1 MRTIKVI
8 DPQNGL
14 TYEFNGEF
22 NTLGDL
28 LDVMDNEG
36 INYENIRM
44 VEGYSKSSF
53 NVNNRDAVIPKEVV
67 LRGTTYTNLIF
78 SMMQENKKISSA
90 TDRKKLMAEA
100 KKIIENNPN
109 LKKEVS
115 NISQV
120 KTEILAGFVLKYGK
134 SNCCNNTTNSYSVN
148 LNDWA
153 NSAENRLAAIEKELG
168 IKVEVKTNSTSCT
181 SGISEEDRK
190 LFRGMF

>member
-28 LDVMDNEG
+28 LDVMDDEG

-53 NVNNRDAVIPKEVV
+53 NISNRDAIIPKEVV

-78 SMMQENKKISSA
+78 SMMQEDKKISSA
-90 TDRKKLMAEA
+90 VDRKKLMAEA
-100 KKIIENNPN
+100 KRIIENNPN
-109 LKKEVS
+109 LKKEIS
-115 NISQV
+115 NVSQV
-120 KTEILAGFVLKYGK
+120 KTEVLAGFVLKYGK
-134 SNCCNNTTNSYSVN
+134 SNYCNNTMNNYSVN

-153 NSAENRLAAIEKELG
+153 NSVESRLAVIEEELG
-168 IKVEVKTNSTSCT
+168 IKVEIKTKSNSCT
-181 SGISEEDRK
+181 SGVSEEDRK

>member
-53 NVNNRDAVIPKEVV
+53 NVSNRDAVIPKEVV

-78 SMMQENKKISSA
+78 SMMQEDKKISSA
-90 TDRKKLMAEA
+90 VDRKELMAEV
-100 KKIIENNPN
+100 KKILANNPD
-109 LKKEVS
+109 LKQKVG
-115 NISQV
+115 NISQL
-120 KTEILAGFVLKYGK
+120 KNETLAEFVLKYGK
-134 SNCCNNTTNSYSVN
+134 SNCCNNTMNGYSVS

-153 NSAENRLAAIEKELG
+153 NSIEDRLAAIEEELG
-168 IKVEVKTNSTSCT
+168 IKVEVKTKSNSCV

-190 LFRGMF
+190 LFKGMF

>member
-1 MRTIKVI
+1 MRKIKII

-28 LDVMDNEG
+28 LDAMDDEG

-53 NVNNRDAVIPKEVV
+53 NVSNRDAVIPKEVV

-78 SMMQENKKISSA
+78 SMMQEDKKISSA
-90 TDRKKLMAEA
+90 VDRKELMAEI
-100 KKIIENNPN
+100 KKILADNPN
-109 LKKEVS
+109 LKQKVG
-115 NISQV
+115 NISQLKNEV
-120 KTEILAGFVLKYGK
+120 LAEFVLKYGK
-134 SNCCNNTTNSYSVN
+134 SSCCNNMMNSYSVN

-153 NSAENRLAAIEKELG
+153 NSVENRLAAIEEELE

>member
-53 NVNNRDAVIPKEVV
+53 NVSNRDAIIPKEVV

-78 SMMQENKKISSA
+78 SMMQEDKKISSA
-90 TDRKKLMAEA
+90 VDRKELMAEA
-100 KKIIENNPN
+100 KKIIENNSN
-109 LKKEVS
+109 LKKEIG

-134 SNCCNNTTNSYSVN
+134 PNYCNNTMNNYSVN

-153 NSAENRLAAIEKELG
+153 NSVESRLAAIEEELG
-168 IKVEVKTNSTSCT
+168 IKVEVKTKSNSCV

-190 LFRGMF
+190 LFKGMF

>member
-28 LDVMDNEG
+28 LDVMDGEG

-67 LRGTTYTNLIF
+67 LRGTTYTNIIF
-78 SMMQENKKISSA
+78 SMMQEDKKISSA
-90 TDRKKLMAEA
+90 VDRKKLMAEA
-100 KKIIENNPN
+100 KKIIENNSN
-109 LKKEVS
+109 LRKDIG

-120 KTEILAGFVLKYGK
+120 KTEILAEFVLKYGK
-134 SNCCNNTTNSYSVN
+134 PNYCNNTMNSYPVN

-153 NSAENRLAAIEKELG
+153 NSVESRLAAIEKELG
-168 IKVEVKTNSTSCT
+168 IKVEVKTKSNSCV
-181 SGISEEDRK
+181 SGISEEDKK

>member
-1 MRTIKVI
+1 MRKIKVI

-22 NTLGDL
+22 DTLGDL
-28 LDVMDNEG
+28 LNAMDNEG

-53 NVNNRDAVIPKEVV
+53 NVNNRDAIIPKEVV

-78 SMMQENKKISSA
+78 SMMQEDKKISSA
-90 TDRKKLMAEA
+90 TDRKELMVKA
-100 KKIIENNPN
+100 KRIIENNPN
-109 LKKEVS
+109 LKKEIG

-120 KTEILAGFVLKYGK
+120 KTEVLSAFVSKYGP
-134 SNCCNNTTNSYSVN
+134 SNCCYNSKMYSIS

-153 NSAENRLAAIEKELG
+153 NSVESRLTAIEEKLEINVKEEKNL
-168 IKVEVKTNSTSCT
+168 TSCI
-181 SGISEEDRK
+181 SEISEEDRK
-190 LFRGMF
+190 LFRGVF

>member
-53 NVNNRDAVIPKEVV
+53 NVNNRDAIIPKEVV

-78 SMMQENKKISSA
+78 SMMQEDKKISSA
-90 TDRKKLMAEA
+90 VDRKELMAEA
-100 KKIIENNPN
+100 KRIIENNPN
-109 LKKEVS
+109 LKKEIG

-120 KTEILAGFVLKYGK
+120 KTEVLDGFVLKYGK
-134 SNCCNNTTNSYSVN
+134 SNCCTNTMNSYSVN

-153 NSAENRLAAIEKELG
+153 NSVESRLAAIEEELG
-168 IKVEVKTNSTSCT
+168 IKVKVKTKSNFCVSE
-181 SGISEEDRK
+181 ISEEDKK
-190 LFRGMF
+190 LFRGVF

>member
-28 LDVMDNEG
+28 LNVMDNEG

-53 NVNNRDAVIPKEVV
+53 NVSNRDAVIPKEVV

-78 SMMQENKKISSA
+78 SMMQEDKKISSA
-90 TDRKKLMAEA
+90 IDRKELMAEA
-100 KKIIENNPN
+100 KKIIADNPD
-109 LKKEVS
+109 LKQKVG

-120 KTEILAGFVLKYGK
+120 KTEVLAEFVLKYGK
-134 SNCCNNTTNSYSVN
+134 SNCCNNTMNNYSVN

-153 NSAENRLAAIEKELG
+153 NSVESRFAVIEEELG
-168 IKVEVKTNSTSCT
+168 IKVKIKTKSNSCT
-181 SGISEEDRK
+181 SGISEEDKK
-190 LFRGMF
+190 LFIGMF

>member
-28 LDVMDNEG
+28 LDVMDDKG

-53 NVNNRDAVIPKEVV
+53 NVSNRDTIIPKEVV

-78 SMMQENKKISSA
+78 SMMQEDKKISSA
-90 TDRKKLMAEA
+90 VDRKKLMAEA

-109 LKKEVS
+109 LKKEIG

-120 KTEILAGFVLKYGK
+120 KTEVLAGFVLKYGK
-134 SNCCNNTTNSYSVN
+134 PNYCNNTMNNYSVN

-153 NSAENRLAAIEKELG
+153 NSVESRLAVIEEELG
-168 IKVEVKTNSTSCT
+168 IEVEVKTKSNSCVL
-181 SGISEEDRK
+181 GISEEDKK
-190 LFRGMF
+190 LFEGMF

>member
-22 NTLGDL
+22 STLGDL

-53 NVNNRDAVIPKEVV
+53 NVSNRDAVIPKEVV

-78 SMMQENKKISSA
+78 SMMQEDKKISSA
-90 TDRKKLMAEA
+90 TDRKELIAEA

-109 LKKEVS
+109 LKKEIG

-120 KTEILAGFVLKYGK
+120 KTEILAGFVLKYDK
-134 SNCCNNTTNSYSVN
+134 PNYCNNTMNNYSVN

-153 NSAENRLAAIEKELG
+153 NSVESRLAAIEEELG
-168 IKVEVKTNSTSCT
+168 IKVEVKTKSNSCV
-181 SGISEEDRK
+181 SGISEEDKK

>member
-1 MRTIKVI
+1 MRTIKVV

-28 LDVMDNEG
+28 LDVMDDEG
-36 INYENIRM
+36 VNYENIRM

-53 NVNNRDAVIPKEVV
+53 NVDNRDAIIPKEVV

-78 SMMQENKKISSA
+78 SMMQEDKKISSA
-90 TDRKKLMAEA
+90 VDRKKLMAEA
-100 KKIIENNPN
+100 KRIIENNPN
-109 LKKEVS
+109 LKKEIG

-120 KTEILAGFVLKYGK
+120 KTKVLDGFVLKYGK
-134 SNCCNNTTNSYSVN
+134 SNCCTNTMNSYSVN

-153 NSAENRLAAIEKELG
+153 NSVESRLAAIEGELG
-168 IKVEVKTNSTSCT
+168 IKVKVKTKSNSCVSET
-181 SGISEEDRK
+181 SEEDRK

>member
-28 LDVMDNEG
+28 LDVMDDEG

-53 NVNNRDAVIPKEVV
+53 NVSNRDAVIPKEVV

-78 SMMQENKKISSA
+78 SMMQEDKKISSA
-90 TDRKKLMAEA
+90 VDRKELMAEA
-100 KKIIENNPN
+100 KRIIENNPN
-109 LKKEVS
+109 LKKEVG

-120 KTEILAGFVLKYGK
+120 KTEILAEFVLKYGK
-134 SNCCNNTTNSYSVN
+134 SNCCNNTMNSYSVT

-153 NSAENRLAAIEKELG
+153 NSVESRLTAIEEELG
-168 IKVEVKTNSTSCT
+168 IKVEVKTKSTSCT

>member
-22 NTLGDL
+22 NTLGEL
-28 LDVMDNEG
+28 LDVMDGEG

-53 NVNNRDAVIPKEVV
+53 NVSNRDAVIPKEVV

-78 SMMQENKKISSA
+78 SMMPEDKKISSA
-90 TDRKKLMAEA
+90 VDRKELMVEV
-100 KKIIENNPN
+100 KKILAYNPN
-109 LKKEVS
+109 LKEEIG

-120 KTEILAGFVLKYGK
+120 KTEVLTNFVLKYGQ
-134 SNCCNNTTNSYSVN
+134 SNCCNNTTDSYSIN

-153 NSAENRLAAIEKELG
+153 NSVENRLAAIEEELG
-168 IKVEVKTNSTSCT
+168 IKVEVKTKSTSCT
-181 SGISEEDRK
+181 SGISEEDKK
-190 LFRGMF
+190 LFKGIF

>member
-53 NVNNRDAVIPKEVV
+53 NVSNRDAVIPKEVV

-78 SMMQENKKISSA
+78 SMMQEDKKISSA
-90 TDRKKLMAEA
+90 VDRKKLMAEA
-100 KKIIENNPN
+100 KKIIENNSN
-109 LKKEVS
+109 LRKDIG

-134 SNCCNNTTNSYSVN
+134 PNYCNNTMNSHSVN

-153 NSAENRLAAIEKELG
+153 NSVESRLAAIEEELG
-168 IKVEVKTNSTSCT
+168 IKVEVKTKSNSCVSE
-181 SGISEEDRK
+181 ISKEDRK
-190 LFRGMF
+190 LFEGMF

>member
-28 LDVMDNEG
+28 LDVMNGEG

-53 NVNNRDAVIPKEVV
+53 NVSNRDAVIPKEVV

-78 SMMQENKKISSA
+78 SMMQEDKKISSA
-90 TDRKKLMAEA
+90 VDRKELMAEA
-100 KKIIENNPN
+100 KKIIENNSN
-109 LKKEVS
+109 LRKEIG

-134 SNCCNNTTNSYSVN
+134 SNYCNNTMNGYSMN

-153 NSAENRLAAIEKELG
+153 NSVESRLAAIEEELG
-168 IKVEVKTNSTSCT
+168 IKVEVKTKSNSCV

-190 LFRGMF
+190 LFKGMF